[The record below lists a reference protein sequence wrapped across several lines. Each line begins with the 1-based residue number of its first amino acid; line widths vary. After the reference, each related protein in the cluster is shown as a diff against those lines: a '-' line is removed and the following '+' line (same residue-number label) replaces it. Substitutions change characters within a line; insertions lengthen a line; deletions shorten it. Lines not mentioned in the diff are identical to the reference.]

1 MAGTKQYK
9 RNTKAK
15 ALKSEERKKKVD
27 IKVSQINAEFV

>member
-15 ALKSEERKKKVD
+15 ALKSEERKKKSRYKSVTD
-27 IKVSQINAEFV
+27 